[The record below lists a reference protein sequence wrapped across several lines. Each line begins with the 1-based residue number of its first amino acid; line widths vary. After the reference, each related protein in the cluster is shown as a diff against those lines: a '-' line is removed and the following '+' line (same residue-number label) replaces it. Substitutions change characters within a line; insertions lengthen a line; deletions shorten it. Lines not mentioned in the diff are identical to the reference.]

1 MPTTKLRINITADRE
16 MERALSL
23 AAKRARVP
31 VATKAAELLRLAL
44 EIEEDQVLFE
54 LAETR
59 LNDKNAKYLSHRTFW
74 RQALAR

>member
-1 MPTTKLRINITADRE
+1 MPTTKLRINITADRD

-31 VATKAAELLRLAL
+31 VATKAADLLRLAL

-54 LAETR
+54 LAEAR
-59 LNDKNAKYLSHRTFW
+59 LDDKNAKYLSHRTFW
-74 RQALAR
+74 RKAMAR